1 MVFARTLRLPPS
13 HNLPGQQ
20 GHNVGCRQRCWGH
33 EQINKEQ
40 REQNGDRVIDTGFD
54 LEGGGDPRPQ
64 LETAKM
70 QQRGDCRRVDRRNNR
85 TD

>member
-1 MVFARTLRLPPS
+1 MQATVLGPRAD
-13 HNLPGQQ
+13 QQ
-20 GHNVGCRQRCWGH
+20 GAA
-33 EQINKEQ
+33 

-54 LEGGGDPRPQ
+54 LEGGGELRPQ